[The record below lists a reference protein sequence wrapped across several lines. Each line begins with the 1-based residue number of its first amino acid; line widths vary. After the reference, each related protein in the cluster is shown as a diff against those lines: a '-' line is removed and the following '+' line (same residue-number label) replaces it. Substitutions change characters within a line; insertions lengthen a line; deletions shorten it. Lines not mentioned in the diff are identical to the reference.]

1 MQCFRID
8 ESGYTG
14 FDLLNREQ
22 RFQGASAVAIEDDD
36 AAALIRDH
44 FPRLKA
50 TELKFGALSRRA
62 SNHAALVA
70 LLGDLLAGYKSV
82 TYVCD
87 KRFLLTLMFLEYAAE
102 PFYYERDINFYENG
116 QNFSLGSIL
125 FKAGPTLFGEA
136 PFEKLIAAFQRAV
149 KQKTPEALRDLVDA
163 ARQTNWRELPEALG
177 PIVQAAPECLAAIT
191 TPGVTTD
198 AAMVVLQ
205 ALISRMEVMSDGPY
219 RVEHDQ
225 SKNLETYHQ
234 LIQKFIRHEHEA
246 EFKSSEIAT
255 LKFPLKLAE
264 VSQVDSKSSPA
275 VQLADLLVGA
285 TLEVASTLGG
295 LRKGGLDPEKVIP
308 LFAED
313 QIIHLLP
320 SLDIAEQRRFRSG
333 SQGAEMI
340 DYFAS
345 NFGTKR

>member
-22 RFQGASAVAIEDDD
+22 RFQGASAVAIEDKD
-36 AAALIRDH
+36 AAALIRHH
-44 FPRLKA
+44 FPKLKA

-62 SNHAALVA
+62 SNHAGLLA
-70 LLGDLLAGYKSV
+70 LLGDLLAGYRSV

-102 PFYYERDINFYENG
+102 PFYYKRGINFYENG

-125 FKAGPTLFGEA
+125 FKAGPILFGEA

-149 KQKTPEALRDLVDA
+149 KLKAPEAVSDLVDA
-163 ARQTNWRELPEALG
+163 ARHIKWRELPEALG
-177 PIVQAAPECLAAIT
+177 PIVQAAPECLAAIAA
-191 TPGVTTD
+191 PGVTTD

-225 SKNLETYHQ
+225 SKNLETYHE
-234 LIQKFIRHEHEA
+234 LIRKLIAHDVEV
-246 EFKSSEIAT
+246 EFTSSKIAT

-264 VSQVDSKSSPA
+264 VAQVDSKSSPA

-285 TLEVASTLGG
+285 TLEVANTLGG
-295 LRKGGLDPEKVIP
+295 LRKRGLDPEKVIP
-308 LFAED
+308 LFAQD

-320 SLDIAEQRRFRSG
+320 SLDIEEQQRFRSG

-345 NFGTKR
+345 NFGTMR